1 MNQEKIVP
9 TEGLLML
16 MAGALLA
23 ILGGMWLQFL
33 FIVLEFSKVDA
44 VIGLTV
50 VTIALVMIFI
60 RTFREN
66 PAPK

>member
-1 MNQEKIVP
+1 
-9 TEGLLML
+9 ML

>member
-1 MNQEKIVP
+1 MNEEKRVP

-33 FIVLEFSKVDA
+33 FIVLEFSKVNA

-50 VTIALVMIFI
+50 ATIALVMIFY
-60 RTFREN
+60 RTFREIQ
-66 PAPK
+66 PP